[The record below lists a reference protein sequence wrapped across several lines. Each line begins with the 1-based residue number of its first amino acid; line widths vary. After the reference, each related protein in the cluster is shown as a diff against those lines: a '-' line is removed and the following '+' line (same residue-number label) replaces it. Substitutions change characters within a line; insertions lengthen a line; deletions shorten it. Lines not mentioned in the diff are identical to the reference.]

1 MKESGVIVVVGNG
14 GREHSF
20 ARRFK
25 GEAGVREVYAWPG
38 NAGMELEGIICH
50 GAGDVM
56 DFAGIGAFA
65 LEVGAEMVVVG
76 PEGPLVGGISDY
88 FNSEPKLRDIKVVG
102 PTKKGAQLEGSK
114 TFAKDFMLRHG
125 IPTARYKSF
134 AASQAAAAQ
143 SFLASL
149 HAPYVIKAD
158 GLAAGKGVAIC
169 ETLHEAQSTLR
180 SYFEGK
186 FAEASQRVVIEEF
199 LSGKEL
205 SVFIITDGKG
215 GYVLLPEAKDYKR
228 IGEGDTGLNTGGMG
242 AVSPVPFA
250 DGRFMDKVI
259 KRIITPTLNGLQS
272 EAIDYRG
279 FIFFGLIR
287 LEDGSPYVI
296 EYNVRMGDPETQVV
310 LPRLDE
316 SLLDILRASTRGTL
330 GHRSAKCIS
339 SACVTVTLSA
349 AGYPEKPQK
358 GMEVMVH
365 EREVPLGGH
374 IIYSG
379 VSSNA
384 SSGVRV
390 NGGRVVSACGA
401 GSNLAEAAATAYKTA
416 EAVRFEGKYIR
427 SDIAQDVI

>member
-1 MKESGVIVVVGNG
+1 MKESGIVVVVGSG
-14 GREHSF
+14 GREHAF

-38 NAGMELEGIICH
+38 NAGMAREGIICR
-50 GAGDVM
+50 GAGNVM
-56 DFAGIGAFA
+56 DFAGIGALA

-76 PEGPLVGGISDY
+76 PEGPLVGGIADY
-88 FNSEPKLRDIKVVG
+88 FNSEPKLRNIKVVG
-102 PTKKGAQLEGSK
+102 PTKKGALLEGSK
-114 TFAKDFMLRHG
+114 TFAKNFMQRHG
-125 IPTARYKSF
+125 IPTARYQSF
-134 AASQAAAAQ
+134 HASRAAAAQ
-143 SFLASL
+143 SFLATL
-149 HAPYVIKAD
+149 RAPYVIKAD

-169 ETLHEAQSTLR
+169 ESLREAQATLS

-199 LSGKEL
+199 LSGREL
-205 SVFIITDGKG
+205 SVFVVTDGKG

-250 DGRFMDKVI
+250 DGRFMDNVI
-259 KRIITPTLNGLQS
+259 KRIIEPTLSGLQS
-272 EAIDYRG
+272 EAIDYQG

-296 EYNVRMGDPETQVV
+296 EYNARMGDPETQAV

-316 SLLDILRASTRGTL
+316 SLLEMLRAATRGTL
-330 GHRSAKCIS
+330 GRRGAKCIPS
-339 SACVTVTLSA
+339 PCVTVTLAA

-358 GMEVMVH
+358 GMEVTVR
-365 EREVPLGGH
+365 ESEVPQGGH

-379 VSSNA
+379 VSSVA
-384 SSGVRV
+384 GSGLRV
-390 NGGRVVSACGA
+390 SGGRVVSACGA
-401 GSNLAEAAATAYKTA
+401 GSNLAEAAAVAYRTAG
-416 EAVRFEGKYIR
+416 AVRFEGKYMR
-427 SDIAQDVI
+427 NDIARDVI